1 MKTIKYYIFIILLI
15 ALYNAVI
22 CSDGF
27 IVIQDPQIS
36 PIPFPLEVKNHR
48 VKVDINDQI
57 AATNIDQ
64 IFYNPTS
71 SRLEGE
77 YIFPIPKNAII
88 KKFTMFING
97 KETPAELM
105 DAEKARKIYEDIVR
119 KQKDPALLEY
129 NNLNIYRV
137 RIFPIEPKSEKRIII
152 NYNEVLNKDNGTFEY
167 LYPLNTEKFSSKS
180 LQDVSVIINLKTADN
195 IKNIICT
202 SHEAE
207 IVYKNEKNAVISYEK
222 HNVKPDIDFKLYYNT
237 ANSQFGI
244 SLITYKETDDEKF
257 FLMNISPGY
266 FVKQSELVKKDVT
279 FVLDTSG
286 SMAGEKLEQAKKA
299 LLYCIS
305 NLNKEDRFEI
315 IRFST
320 EAEALYNNLETV
332 GEASLNKARNF
343 INKFTPIGG
352 TNIEEALNLAIANS
366 SKSNNHII
374 IFITDGKPTIGET
387 EEDRLIEKIKKAN
400 NLKTRIFTF
409 GIGEELNIHLLDK
422 ITRETKAYSS
432 YISPSEN
439 IEVKISGFYQ
449 KIQYPVLTDIKINFS
464 KNINIYNVYP
474 KELQDLFV
482 GSTLTLSGKYKG
494 EGNTKVTLEG
504 MLKNSVKTI
513 DFNIDFL
520 DRSNDE
526 FISVIWASRRIGYLL
541 DQIRLKGENKEL
553 VDEVVFLAKKHGI
566 VTPYTSYLIL
576 EDELGRTS
584 RGDLDREN
592 QILNNIVQKTEI
604 PMQSKKD
611 YDSMKEKSGQKSI
624 QASEEF
630 RSLNDATNLAQTKQG
645 YERMQYND
653 QKGNSVNITQQIKN
667 VQGRA
672 FYQNN
677 NLWIDSKVDDAK
689 NKKINKIQFS
699 SREYFD
705 LLNKYPK
712 TAEILSLSRNIKF
725 IFNNE
730 VYEIFE

>member
-15 ALYNAVI
+15 FLCNAFI
-22 CSDGF
+22 HTDGF
-27 IVIQDPQIS
+27 IVIQDPVIS
-36 PIPFPLEVKNHR
+36 PTPFPLEVKNHR
-48 VKVDINDQI
+48 VKVDLNDQI

-88 KKFTMFING
+88 KKFTMYING
-97 KETPAELM
+97 KETPAELI

-129 NNLNIYRV
+129 NNLNMYRV
-137 RIFPIEPKSEKRIII
+137 RIFPIEPRSEKRIII

-180 LQDVSVIINLKTADN
+180 LQDVSVVINLKTNDN

-202 SHEAE
+202 SHDAE
-207 IVYKNEKNAVISYEK
+207 IVYKNEKNAVISYERQ
-222 HNVKPDIDFKLYYNT
+222 NIKPDIDFKLYYST
-237 ANSQFGI
+237 ANSQFGL
-244 SLITYKETDDEKF
+244 SLITYKESDNDKF

-266 FVKQSELVKKDVT
+266 FVKQNELVKKDVT

-286 SMAGEKLEQAKKA
+286 SMAGEKIEQAKKA
-299 LLYCIS
+299 LLYCIT
-305 NLNKEDRFEI
+305 NLNKDDRFEI

-320 EAEALYNNLETV
+320 EAEALFGSLETT
-332 GEASLNKARNF
+332 GDNALNKAKKF
-343 INKFTPIGG
+343 INNFNAIGG

-366 SKSNNHII
+366 GKSNNHII

-387 EEDRLIEKIKKAN
+387 EEDKLIQKIQKSN
-400 NLKTRIFTF
+400 TLKTRIFTF

-422 ITRETKAYSS
+422 ITKETKAYSS

-439 IEVKISGFYQ
+439 IEVKISSFYQ

-464 KNINIYNVYP
+464 KNINVYNVYP
-474 KELQDLFV
+474 KEFPDLFV
-482 GSTLTLSGKYKG
+482 GSSLTLSGKYKG
-494 EGNTKVTLEG
+494 EGNTKVILEG
-504 MLKNSVKTI
+504 MLKNAAKTI

-553 VDEVVFLAKKHGI
+553 IGEVVFLAKKHGI

-576 EDELGRTS
+576 EDEMVRTA
-584 RGDLDREN
+584 RGELDREN
-592 QILNNIVQKTEI
+592 QILNNIVQETEI
-604 PMQSKKD
+604 PKVSKKD

-645 YERMQYND
+645 YERMQYQD
-653 QKGNSVNITQQIKN
+653 KKGNSVNITQQIKN
-667 VQGRA
+667 IQGRA

-677 NLWIDSKVDDAK
+677 NLWVDSKIDQIK
-689 NKKINKIQFS
+689 NKKINKIKFS
-699 SREYFD
+699 SREYYE
-705 LLNKYPK
+705 LLKKYPG
-712 TAEILSLSRNIKF
+712 TAEILSLSKNIKF